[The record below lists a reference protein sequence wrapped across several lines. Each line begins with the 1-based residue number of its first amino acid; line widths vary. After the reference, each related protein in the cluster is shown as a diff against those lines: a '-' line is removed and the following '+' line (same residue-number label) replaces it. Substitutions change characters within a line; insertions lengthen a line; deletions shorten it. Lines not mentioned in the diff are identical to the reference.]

1 MPYFSAARI
10 KFSLCLNSLYTE
22 LESPQP
28 RVFLLFPRLS
38 ELILRA
44 LWIFS
49 AQKHLSNH
57 SSKCV
62 EIEAARFFCKVKC
75 DWQILPRKLFKTCLL
90 LRRPPQADA
99 NYLPNLLAI
108 SEKYF
113 DSFSSFKSSSTSTL
127 PLVTFTSITA
137 IMRAKNSRAEL

>member
-1 MPYFSAARI
+1 MPYFSAAQI

-28 RVFLLFPRLS
+28 RVFFLFPRLS

-75 DWQILPRKLFKTCLL
+75 DWQILPRKLFRLPIAPHAPSGRKI
-90 LRRPPQADA
+90 
-99 NYLPNLLAI
+99 NYFPNFFAI